1 LERLFIIAA
10 VIGNKYQLNLK
21 DQDVLTKLK
30 KRIQEM
36 LGTEANVAYRLG
48 LTPNKIS
55 VIGFVL
61 SLVSAVAYVVV
72 PMRPVLFLVLAV
84 VFMLASG
91 FCDTMDGIVARKF
104 NQASVFG
111 AFFDSVLDRYADVA
125 IYAGIIVSG
134 LCSPVWG
141 LAALAGSVLVSY
153 TRARAEGVGIKM
165 ESVGFAERAE
175 RMLILGVFTILAV
188 FYPHFVSATPMSS
201 SNVLGIFTFGAGSYL
216 PVLNVGIIILAV
228 ITNITVI
235 QRVYYVFKVLKSNK
249 KNFVI

>member
-1 LERLFIIAA
+1 
-10 VIGNKYQLNLK
+10 
-21 DQDVLTKLK
+21 VLTRLK

-36 LGTEANVAYRLG
+36 LGAEANVAYKLG
-48 LTPNKIS
+48 FTPNIIS
-55 VIGFVL
+55 IIGFIL
-61 SLVSAVAYVVV
+61 SLASAVAYAVA
-72 PMRPVLFLVLAV
+72 PTRPVLFLVLAV

-104 NQASVFG
+104 NQSSVFG
-111 AFFDSVLDRYADVA
+111 GFFDSVLDRYADVA

-175 RMLILGVFTILAV
+175 RMLILGVFTVGAV
-188 FYPHFVSATPMSS
+188 FYQ
-201 SNVLGIFTFGAGSYL
+201 
-216 PVLNVGIIILAV
+216 PVLNAGIIVLAV
-228 ITNITVI
+228 ITNFTAI
-235 QRVYYVFKVLKSNK
+235 QRVHHVFKMLKK
-249 KNFVI
+249 